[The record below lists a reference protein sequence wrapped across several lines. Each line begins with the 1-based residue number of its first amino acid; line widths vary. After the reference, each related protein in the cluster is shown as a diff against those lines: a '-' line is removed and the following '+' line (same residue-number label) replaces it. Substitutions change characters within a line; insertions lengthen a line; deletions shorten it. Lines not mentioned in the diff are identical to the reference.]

1 MMKNIKSFILP
12 VLLLCLTIALKQ
24 VNHFYPQLA
33 IINTE
38 ITSKLLSIVLI
49 ISFTWM
55 VIKMLRLI
63 KLGVLGNFDIKKED
77 NLKSRRVYTQYNI
90 LENILIFVVIIVA
103 IGFSLMLFDDVK
115 KLGISLF
122 ASAGISTIIIG
133 FAAQK
138 FIGTVLAG
146 IQIAITQ
153 PIAIDDVVIVE
164 NEWGWIEEIN
174 LTYVVVR
181 IWDKRRLIVPTTY
194 FIETPF
200 QNWTRNTADILGTVF
215 IYTDYTMDVKALR
228 EELTRLLESTDLW
241 DKEVNVLQVTN
252 ATEQT
257 MEVRAL
263 MSAKNSPTAWD
274 LRVFIREGLITFI
287 QENYPDALPKTR
299 IDIPEAIEADPL
311 SKEEMMN

>member
-1 MMKNIKSFILP
+1 MKNIKSFILP

>member
-1 MMKNIKSFILP
+1 MKHLKSFILP
-12 VLLLCLTIALKQ
+12 LLLLLLTIVLKQ
-24 VNHFYPQLA
+24 VNHFYPKLFL
-33 IINTE
+33 INPD
-38 ITSKLLSIVLI
+38 IVSKLLSIMLI
-49 ISFTWM
+49 VSFTWM
-55 VIKMLRLI
+55 AIRLLRLI
-63 KLGVLGNFDIKKED
+63 KLAVLGNFDLHKED

-103 IGFSLMLFDDVK
+103 IGFSLMLFEDVK
-115 KLGISLF
+115 KLGVSLF

-138 FIGTVLAG
+138 FIGTILAG

-164 NEWGWIEEIN
+164 NEWGTIEEIN

-215 IYTDYTMDVKALR
+215 IYTDYTMDIEALR
-228 EELTRLLESTDLW
+228 KELTRLLESTELW

-252 ATEQT
+252 STEQT
-257 MEVRAL
+257 MELRAL

-274 LRVFIREGLITFI
+274 LRVFIREGLIAYI
-287 QENYPDALPKTR
+287 QENFPDALPKTR
-299 IDIPEAIEADPL
+299 IDLPAETELDPL

>member
-1 MMKNIKSFILP
+1 MKNIKSFILP

-24 VNHFYPQLA
+24 VNHFYPKLT

-257 MEVRAL
+257 MEIRAL